1 MTMSLVSHHEGVLED
16 VISSYEMRIQSI
28 ETLFDA
34 TCQVF
39 EGFQD
44 SVVNTRLERDKINDQ
59 LRENLARHESLRRR
73 DFDCMMNSV
82 FAHMDQSEQ
91 DIRSLAK
98 RYLNDQS
105 ELVHQLRE
113 ELTSFTQALV
123 RGQGPEVE
131 VWHAHITEILSK
143 QDENKVEV
151 TAELNE
157 LQQGQQ
163 QTSKM
168 IKDLL
173 DKGEALRL
181 RDFKT
186 MLCEF
191 KKQRKGRIASQAQ
204 RRQDVKAMLDEFKA
218 QRTETERDRLLE
230 LQEA

>member
-1 MTMSLVSHHEGVLED
+1 MTMSLISHHECVLED
-16 VISSYEMRIQSI
+16 VISSYEMRVQSI
-28 ETLFDA
+28 EALFEA

-44 SVVNTRLERDKINDQ
+44 SVIKTRLERDKINDQ

-82 FAHMDQSEQ
+82 FTHLDQSEQ

-123 RGQGPEVE
+123 QGQEAE
-131 VWHAHITEILSK
+131 VWHAHIKEILSK
-143 QDENKVEV
+143 QNESKMEV

-168 IKDLL
+168 IKGLL

-181 RDFKT
+181 KDFKA
-186 MLCEF
+186 MLGEF
-191 KKQRKGRIASQAQ
+191 KKQRKDRMASQQQ
-204 RRQDVKAMLDEFKA
+204 RRRDVKTMLDEFKA
-218 QRTETERDRLLE
+218 QRTEAEHERLLE